1 MSQPGTSRVKLYTC
15 CFVCWSSGEQQ
26 QRQQLQLQLPQRQL
40 QHALNF
46 IGRHAVRMRNGQ
58 TDRWTDRVAR
68 GAGKPIH
75 QQRLHFCFIRLVV
88 FGPNGIIDCP
98 TVHSA
103 TVELALIRVRVCV
116 CVMRYA
122 YGPGYT
128 PSYYLLIDGCAAIN
142 INRGNCQNGNEL
154 GKLCE
159 LQHVEYDLSRCV
171 VAS

>member
-15 CFVCWSSGEQQ
+15 CFVCWSSGEQQQQ

-58 TDRWTDRVAR
+58 TDGSMDRQSGQS
-68 GAGKPIH
+68 GAGKPIQ

-103 TVELALIRVRVCV
+103 TVEQAHTRVRVCV

-122 YGPGYT
+122 YGAGYT
-128 PSYYLLIDGCAAIN
+128 PSYTTC
-142 INRGNCQNGNEL
+142 
-154 GKLCE
+154 
-159 LQHVEYDLSRCV
+159 
-171 VAS
+171 

>member
-15 CFVCWSSGEQQ
+15 CFVCWSSGEQQQQQQ

-58 TDRWTDRVAR
+58 TDRWTDSGRRVDS
-68 GAGKPIH
+68 GAGEPIQ

-103 TVELALIRVRVCV
+103 TVEQSHIRVRVCV
-116 CVMRYA
+116 CSCVCYEICIWR
-122 YGPGYT
+122 GLH
-128 PSYYLLIDGCAAIN
+128 SQLLPAD
-142 INRGNCQNGNEL
+142 
-154 GKLCE
+154 
-159 LQHVEYDLSRCV
+159 
-171 VAS
+171 

>member
-15 CFVCWSSGEQQ
+15 CFVCWSSGEQQQQ

-58 TDRWTDRVAR
+58 KDRWTDRVAR

-103 TVELALIRVRVCV
+103 TVEHTCSCMCV
-116 CVMRYA
+116 CYEICIW
-122 YGPGYT
+122 PGL
-128 PSYYLLIDGCAAIN
+128 PSSYYLLIDGCAAIN